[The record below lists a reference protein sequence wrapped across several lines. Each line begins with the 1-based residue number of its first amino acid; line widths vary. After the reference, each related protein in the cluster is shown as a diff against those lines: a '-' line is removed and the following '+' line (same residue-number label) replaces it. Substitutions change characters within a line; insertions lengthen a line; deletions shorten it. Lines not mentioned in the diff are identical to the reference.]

1 MGSPHGYAQLLS
13 PGRIGP
19 LELRNRILMT
29 PMGTNQERDDGHLGE
44 AILDYYEARAR
55 GGVGLV
61 IAGVA
66 AITWPEGACNPNQA
80 ALSDERF
87 LDDWVEFAKRCHRHG
102 AKAAAQLQHASKVA
116 QEDVK
121 AGRPMWV
128 PSIPEQKAGDLFA
141 ELTREEAL
149 KAASAYQAPGAK
161 VAYRVMDEA

>member
-29 PMGTNQERDDGHLGE
+29 PMGTNQERGDGHLGE

-87 LDDWVEFAKRCHRHG
+87 LDDWLPKHYDRDSTFSTRF
-102 AKAAAQLQHASKVA
+102 
-116 QEDVK
+116 DVMMV
-121 AGRPMWV
+121 GLEIWV
-128 PSIPEQKAGDLFA
+128 RRD
-141 ELTREEAL
+141 
-149 KAASAYQAPGAK
+149 
-161 VAYRVMDEA
+161 